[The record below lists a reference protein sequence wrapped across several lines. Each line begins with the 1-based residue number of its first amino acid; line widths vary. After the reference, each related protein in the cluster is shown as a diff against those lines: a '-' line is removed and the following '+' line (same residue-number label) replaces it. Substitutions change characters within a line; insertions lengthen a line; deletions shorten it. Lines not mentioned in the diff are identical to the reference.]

1 MAKNECKIQIS
12 WKHPDG
18 RIELIRGDDKK
29 ELIAAH
35 KDLLDFYTEQVLA
48 DVVEQ
53 QDKEYSQ
60 DPNDYDESICPI
72 HKVEMELRPGVEGRY
87 KAFYSHKTT
96 DEAYNNDPQ
105 YDSWFCNGRPPK
117 RRIK

>member
-1 MAKNECKIQIS
+1 MAKNEYKIQIS

-18 RIELIRGDDKK
+18 RIEVIRGDDKK
-29 ELIAAH
+29 ELRAAH
-35 KDLLDFYTEQVLA
+35 EDLLNFLMETTIA
-48 DVVEQ
+48 EQ
-53 QDKEYSQ
+53 QDQDYSQ
-60 DPNDYDESICPI
+60 DPEDYDESICPI
-72 HKVEMELRPGVEGRY
+72 HKVQMELRPGVEGRY

-117 RRIK
+117 GK